1 MSHLLRKISP
11 LLQVKDLA
19 ASFAFYSGKLGF
31 HEVYRR
37 EGFLIVAR
45 DGCEVYLAQKE
56 LDVDLRNV
64 AARSHPDAIANYDL
78 HFDCE
83 LDASDRLWSE
93 FRAAGVPLSPEFE
106 HGPVNR
112 SYGIR
117 DFSVIDPDGYILVFG
132 SPIEDK

>member
-11 LLQVKDLA
+11 LLQVRDLA
-19 ASFAFYSGKLGF
+19 ESYAFYSGKLGF
-31 HEVYRR
+31 HEAYRR
-37 EGFLIVAR
+37 EGFVIVAR
-45 DGCEVYLAQKE
+45 DGCEVCLAQKE
-56 LDVDLRNV
+56 REVDLRNV
-64 AARSHPDAIANYDL
+64 TARSHPNALANYDL

-93 FRAAGVPLSPEFE
+93 FLLAGVELSPEFAN
-106 HGPVNR
+106 GPVNR

>member
-11 LLQVKDLA
+11 LLQVRDLKV
-19 ASFAFYSGKLGF
+19 SFAFYSEKLGF
-31 HEVYRR
+31 YESYRR
-37 EGFLIVAR
+37 EGFVIVAR
-45 DGCEVYLAQKE
+45 DGCEVCLAQKE
-56 LDVDLRNV
+56 NEVDLRNV
-64 AARSHPDAIANYDL
+64 TARSHPNALANYDL

-83 LDASDRLWSE
+83 LDASDRLWNE
-93 FRAAGVPLSPEFE
+93 YREAGVQLSPEFA

-112 SYGIR
+112 PYGIR

>member
-19 ASFAFYSGKLGF
+19 ASFAFYGTLGF

-45 DGCEVYLAQKE
+45 DGCEVYLAQKQRE
-56 LDVDLRNV
+56 ADLRNV
-64 AARSHPDAIANYDL
+64 TARSHPDAIANYDL

-93 FRAAGVPLSPEFE
+93 FRAAGVQLSPEFE